1 MMFALSPR
9 VYMYGLLHVLYQLD
23 DIVDGFSVT
32 FISHSEMDA
41 ASWGNDLLYINTLGR
56 VLDLST
62 GK

>member
-1 MMFALSPR
+1 MRFALSPR
-9 VYMYGLLHVLYQLD
+9 VYMYVLYQLD
-23 DIVDGFSVT
+23 DIVHVFSVT

-62 GK
+62 GT